1 MRKYIF
7 QVEYGGLGD
16 HLFYSPLPR
25 LLKEYGIA
33 DKVYLSNQS
42 RIRGRE
48 TYDLVWKT
56 NPYLDGRSDEMPNIT
71 KNLSSSVNKIIN
83 VALAQHGIILD
94 SEINPE
100 IYFIEDVDQR
110 YISNHYIDLNYTSYT
125 GAFTLLDALK
135 ILKNN
140 PHLVMV
146 NPSPNLTRWAR
157 NQHIR
162 TTSLKEYATLIK
174 SAASFSALAS
184 GGATLSLALGRPC
197 TMYYG
202 YGHNQLFRHS
212 ANNNKRID
220 TDGIVRKFISRFLG
234 TKNKLRIKLSDSC

>member
-1 MRKYIF
+1 LRKYIF

-25 LLKEYGIA
+25 LLKERGIA
-33 DKVYLSNQS
+33 DKVYLSSQS

-56 NPYLDGRSDEMPNIT
+56 NPYLDGRSDEMPTAT
-71 KNLSSSVNKIIN
+71 KNLSASINKIIN
-83 VALAQHGIILD
+83 FTLAQHGIILD
-94 SEINPE
+94 LEINPE
-100 IYFIEDVDQR
+100 IYLAEDMYQQH
-110 YISNHYIDLNYTSYT
+110 ISNHYVDFNYTSYT

-135 ILKNN
+135 ILDKN

-146 NPSPNLTRWAR
+146 NPSATLMRWAR

-162 TTSLKEYATLIK
+162 TTSLKEYAILIK

-212 ANNNKRID
+212 ANTNIRVD
-220 TDGIVRKFISRFLG
+220 TDGIVRKLISRFLVA
-234 TKNKLRIKLSDSC
+234 KNRFRIKRSDSR